1 MASGGDDA
9 LRVVEVKHGKDRH
22 EIAVD
27 DGSITTARDLMDR
40 LLDIT
45 GVLQKN
51 QKLLA
56 KGKVLEADVPLASQ
70 MKPKGGRATVMLM
83 ASAGGG
89 GGNAPK
95 MTAGEAALAA
105 SRAAKAAKLA
115 DARKDGL
122 EAMVTNEDRTRARK
136 AREAFAA
143 TETARKAAWGKT
155 GVVGLR
161 EAGLD
166 EVPREVWD
174 LGACPL
180 NLHSCTSV
188 AALTQN
194 YLLTN
199 ALRTHVAGSTARV
212 VDLHR
217 NRIATLPAPKLATL
231 TGITKLRLSGNVVTA
246 LDEFWN
252 SLASL
257 PALTTLCLEDN
268 EIAALPTIEPGHF
281 AKLETLSL
289 DRNALAV
296 LPDSFGLHMSALER
310 LGLSGN
316 RLASLPASLASCA
329 RLDRIDARRNT
340 IESIPGA
347 YAGMPRLRS
356 LLLDGNRVGKGGI
369 PVGLLTECV
378 NLCELS
384 LHDNAVS
391 MEELRE
397 LDGWTAYDT
406 RRKER
411 AGKVLESR
419 VMLGDRAFDEGGDV
433 ERFRRH

>member
-1 MASGGDDA
+1 M
-9 LRVVEVKHGKDRH
+9 
-22 EIAVD
+22 VD
-27 DGSITTARDLMDR
+27 I
-40 LLDIT
+40 
-45 GVLQKN
+45 
-51 QKLLA
+51 
-56 KGKVLEADVPLASQ
+56 
-70 MKPKGGRATVMLM
+70 
-83 ASAGGG
+83 
-89 GGNAPK
+89 
-95 MTAGEAALAA
+95 
-105 SRAAKAAKLA
+105 
-115 DARKDGL
+115 
-122 EAMVTNEDRTRARK
+122 
-136 AREAFAA
+136 
-143 TETARKAAWGKT
+143 
-155 GVVGLR
+155 
-161 EAGLD
+161 
-166 EVPREVWD
+166 
-174 LGACPL
+174 
-180 NLHSCTSV
+180 
-188 AALTQN
+188 
-194 YLLTN
+194 
-199 ALRTHVAGSTARV
+199 
-212 VDLHR
+212 HR
-217 NRIATLPAPKLATL
+217 NRIATLPAPKLAAL

-268 EIAALPTIEPGHF
+268 EIAALPTIGPGHF

-329 RLDRIDARRNT
+329 RLDMIDARRNT

-406 RRKER
+406 RRKAR

>member
-1 MASGGDDA
+1 M
-9 LRVVEVKHGKDRH
+9 
-22 EIAVD
+22 
-27 DGSITTARDLMDR
+27 
-40 LLDIT
+40 
-45 GVLQKN
+45 
-51 QKLLA
+51 
-56 KGKVLEADVPLASQ
+56 
-70 MKPKGGRATVMLM
+70 
-83 ASAGGG
+83 
-89 GGNAPK
+89 
-95 MTAGEAALAA
+95 
-105 SRAAKAAKLA
+105 
-115 DARKDGL
+115 
-122 EAMVTNEDRTRARK
+122 
-136 AREAFAA
+136 
-143 TETARKAAWGKT
+143 
-155 GVVGLR
+155 
-161 EAGLD
+161 
-166 EVPREVWD
+166 
-174 LGACPL
+174 
-180 NLHSCTSV
+180 
-188 AALTQN
+188 
-194 YLLTN
+194 
-199 ALRTHVAGSTARV
+199 
-212 VDLHR
+212 
-217 NRIATLPAPKLATL
+217 
-231 TGITKLRLSGNVVTA
+231 TA

-316 RLASLPASLASCA
+316 RLATLPASLASCA

-391 MEELRE
+391 MEEFRE

-406 RRKER
+406 RRKAR